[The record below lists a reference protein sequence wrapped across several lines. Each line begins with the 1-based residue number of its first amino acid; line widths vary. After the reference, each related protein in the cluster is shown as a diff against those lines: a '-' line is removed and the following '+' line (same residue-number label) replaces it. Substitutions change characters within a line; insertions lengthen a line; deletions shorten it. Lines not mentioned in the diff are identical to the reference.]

1 VFAFSVISFL
11 HIVVGE
17 LAPKS
22 LAIRMPEVVGL
33 WSALP
38 LYGFYWA
45 MYPAI
50 WVLNASANM
59 VLRLAGL
66 SGAGGHDT
74 HYSNEE
80 LKLILRTN
88 TSTGERKFTH
98 DERHILAQSL
108 DFRRHW
114 HRVRPDAPD

>member
-1 VFAFSVISFL
+1 VISFL

-22 LAIRMPEVVGL
+22 LAIRMPEAVGL

-66 SGAGGHDT
+66 SGKGGHDT

-80 LKLILRTN
+80 LKLILRT
-88 TSTGERKFTH
+88 SPAGRKIH
-98 DERHILAQSL
+98 PRRAPHPGAVAR
-108 DFRRHW
+108 FREPGG
-114 HRVRPDAPD
+114 VRPDAPD